1 MNGREKWKRSYLI
14 LNGMEFTRD
23 EFVSLVENSTTTLV
37 TARHGNKAAFDP
49 LAKVGQSTYIH
60 HSTSALAAARYWD
73 EAVFDLLAGVGQP
86 IYIYQEL
93 VRVVDNALHYPSDW
107 DIIRTSREARWCY
120 HNDRTFAI
128 MQRRS

>member
-1 MNGREKWKRSYLI
+1 MNRCEKWKRSYLI
-14 LNGMEFTRD
+14 LNGVEFTRD
-23 EFVSLVENSTTTLV
+23 EFIGLVENSTPTLV
-37 TARHGNKAAFDP
+37 SARHRDEAVFDP
-49 LAKVGQSTYIH
+49 FAKVGQPIYIH
-60 HSTSALAAARYWD
+60 SSTSAFTAARYWD

-93 VRVVDNALHYPSDW
+93 VRVVNNALHYPSDW
-107 DIIRTSREARWCY
+107 DIIRTSREACWRY